1 MSTDDVAVISPR
13 GLPVTQNKGI
23 APRLNTLA
31 GKTVGEVYNHHF
43 KGDQMFALYR
53 ELLQQRYPDVRIVP
67 FTELPASYVGGDP
80 STQRQIAQEV
90 AAQAREKGIDALI
103 AGNGG

>member
-1 MSTDDVAVISPR
+1 MSADELEVISPL

-23 APRLNTLA
+23 APRLPTLE

-53 ELLQQRYPDVRIVP
+53 QLLQQRYPGVRIVP
-67 FTELPASYVGGDP
+67 YNEMPASYVGGD
-80 STQRQIAQEV
+80 SASQRRIAQEV
-90 AAQAREKGIDALI
+90 AAQAKQKGIDALI